1 MAVRAQQPGLGL
13 GHQLIEVSKRLTVK
27 EIVLVERSQEL
38 VDFYLPR
45 IRPLIKKRLTVL
57 VGDAL
62 EIVPT
67 LRADVALI
75 DIFPAY
81 GGNEP
86 ATRELA
92 RRSPNIKKMWGW
104 GTAELRR

>member
-1 MAVRAQQPGLGL
+1 M
-13 GHQLIEVSKRLTVK
+13 
-27 EIVLVERSQEL
+27 LVELSQEL

-57 VGDAL
+57 VGDAFK
-62 EIVPT
+62 IIPT
-67 LRADVALI
+67 LSADVALL
-75 DIFPAY
+75 DMFPAY

-92 RRSPNIKKMWGW
+92 RRSPKIKKVWGW
-104 GTAELRR
+104 GTATLRR